1 MTKEWRFEKRGFIT
15 EWGGFYAIAIDVI
28 TAEAG

>member
-1 MTKEWRFEKRGFIT
+1 MEVRKTGLYNRMGEV
-15 EWGGFYAIAIDVI
+15 FYAIAIDVI